1 MFNGKRFDNKSVRQK
16 WKNTFNLKRN
26 LIKDL
31 LKTVN
36 SISLVEIQLTQEK
49 SQDLY
54 VKQLF
59 LLSK

>member
-49 SQDLY
+49 S
-54 VKQLF
+54 
-59 LLSK
+59 